1 MESIAMRKVG
11 SRLHDGKF
19 GPHRLRYQAQVDE
32 TVVALEEGPGALAA
46 EARIVSFSYTVLDQ
60 APPNRP
66 LLFAF
71 NGGPGSASL
80 WLHLGFLGP
89 KRLADADS
97 TTPRQV
103 PPFRLVDNPDSPLD
117 VADIVLIDPPGT
129 GYSRVADEQCAH
141 ECYGVDA
148 DAKAM
153 LQFVSIWSRTH
164 HREHSPKFLL
174 GESDG
179 GLRAA
184 VMARLAAGG
193 PLETGRVET
202 VALNGIILIGP
213 ALMEHGVSPEVRSVA
228 ALPSL
233 AAAGHFHGRAGV
245 GTSLTSHV
253 AAARAFAEGPYLSAL
268 FRGTRLSG
276 AEVDDLAG

>member
-32 TVVALEEGPGALAA
+32 TVVALEAGPGALAA

-60 APPNRP
+60 APSNRP

-117 VADIVLIDPPGT
+117 VADIVLIDPPGRVIVAWRTNSAPTSGT
-129 GYSRVADEQCAH
+129 GWTLTPKPCCSSSRFGAARTTASTRPSFCWEKVTAD
-141 ECYGVDA
+141 YGRP
-148 DAKAM
+148 
-153 LQFVSIWSRTH
+153 LW
-164 HREHSPKFLL
+164 P
-174 GESDG
+174 GWP
-179 GLRAA
+179 
-184 VMARLAAGG
+184 LAA
-193 PLETGRVET
+193 P
-202 VALNGIILIGP
+202 
-213 ALMEHGVSPEVRSVA
+213 
-228 ALPSL
+228 
-233 AAAGHFHGRAGV
+233 
-245 GTSLTSHV
+245 
-253 AAARAFAEGPYLSAL
+253 
-268 FRGTRLSG
+268 
-276 AEVDDLAG
+276 